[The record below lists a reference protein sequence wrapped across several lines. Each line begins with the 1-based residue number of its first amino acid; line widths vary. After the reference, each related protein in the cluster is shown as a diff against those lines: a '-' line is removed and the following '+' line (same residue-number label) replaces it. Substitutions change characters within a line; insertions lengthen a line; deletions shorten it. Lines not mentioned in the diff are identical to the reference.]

1 MFTFAL
7 SIMQSF
13 PGIWFFIKLFF
24 SVFCKNFFQLNWTVC
39 LRRNFFL
46 GKITKPRNWELRRLV
61 DLSQFSRCGLSLAK
75 QKHSR
80 LEIHRFY
87 RSKELKQFGLMD
99 EFYLQFWTKWIEL
112 STVIIT
118 VLRLNAG
125 IFYKNTKSQ
134 GLFSMENI
142 AKWR

>member
-1 MFTFAL
+1 MKIFKLVL
-7 SIMQSF
+7 SNF
-13 PGIWFFIKLFF
+13 FF
-24 SVFCKNFFQLNWTVC
+24 SVFQKVSHLFWSAELSCKQNHATSKLSICAFAKLSF
-39 LRRNFFL
+39 R
-46 GKITKPRNWELRRLV
+46 GV
-61 DLSQFSRCGLSLAK
+61 DSVISLARK